1 MPNKYQIDRQT
12 KRPDGNESHIER
24 VERIKKRVAWNIE
37 LDEDDFNFFEK
48 KKAFFKELEDA
59 KRFTKSAPVVSNY
72 GSKPP
77 EVKTGK
83 RGGKY
88 TLDKTKDGRPYRRYF

>member
-1 MPNKYQIDRQT
+1 MRTILIFLR
-12 KRPDGNESHIER
+12 
-24 VERIKKRVAWNIE
+24 KKGI
-37 LDEDDFNFFEK
+37 
-48 KKAFFKELEDA
+48 FKEHDDA

-72 GSKPP
+72 GSSPS

-88 TLDKTKDGRPYRRYF
+88 TLDKTKDVRPYRRYF